1 MALYHL
7 REWLEGGKWSGTTP
21 KCEFLDCGDPP
32 KVNHANSIL
41 SSGRTSFGALVEYN
55 CDSDYLPVGDTTK
68 KCEMTG
74 SWSRNILTCDIIEC
88 PQPRAPS
95 GGRVSGYN
103 REIHSKIEYSC
114 LPGHVLE
121 GEAMVTCTSSG
132 LWSNRAP
139 SCRYVDCGQVP
150 NLGTYVIVMEF
161 LLRISKRIRYTIIGM
176 F

>member
-1 MALYHL
+1 
-7 REWLEGGKWSGTTP
+7 
-21 KCEFLDCGDPP
+21 
-32 KVNHANSIL
+32 
-41 SSGRTSFGALVEYN
+41 
-55 CDSDYLPVGDTTK
+55 
-68 KCEMTG
+68 MTG

-150 NLGTYVIVMEF
+150 NLGLVSLSRKSFKLNPFKNHPIDLQLIFERSS
-161 LLRISKRIRYTIIGM
+161 LRSR